1 MPIQICRAAVNT
13 MFNDD
18 NIVFSYTT
26 KMAVEDGVLF
36 PVSESLTKPQGIKY
50 PVYFNDSVW
59 NNYVDPAYMT
69 QEQTEKENTIRQIL
83 EGFLPA
89 ARRCSSNV
97 CRFNFSLDG
106 PTARIVSPR
115 NEVLNPDQSM
125 TVTLKAIVT
134 AEDIDRPNPAVFFM
148 LPWED

>member
-36 PVSESLTKPQGIKY
+36 PISESLSKLQGIKY

-59 NNYVDPAYMT
+59 HNYVDPAYMT
-69 QEQTEKENTIRQIL
+69 QDQTEKERTIRQIL

-89 ARRCSSNV
+89 ASRCSSSV
-97 CRFNFSLDG
+97 CRFNFSLED
-106 PTARIVSPR
+106 PKARIVSPR
-115 NEVLNPDQSM
+115 NEVLNPDQSV